1 MENPIEDQFTDVDFD
16 VLSGMM
22 IIFMNAAERIIQM
35 IELQYELQYRSG
47 NDYKYYCK
55 LYGKAKADEVVK
67 QTVRKIVRGDE
78 RNKIGKILKA
88 AKDFHYHMKA
98 LNKTAT
104 ESGPAHKQEWQVQ
117 DDIVHDSNILCYMYA
132 LIGNCDSDDAEIKII
147 STLKALAKGHR
158 VSDRIIN
165 RLKPR
170 E

>member
-1 MENPIEDQFTDVDFD
+1 MENQIEDQFTDVDFD

-22 IIFMNAAERIIQM
+22 IIFLNAAERIIQM
-35 IELQYELQYRSG
+35 IELQYEQQYRAG

-55 LYGKAKADEVVK
+55 LYGKARADEVLR
-67 QTVRKIVRGDE
+67 QQVRRVVRGDE
-78 RNKIGKILKA
+78 RNKIGKIIKA
-88 AKDFHYHMKA
+88 AKDFHYHMKS
-98 LNKTAT
+98 LNQQAVQSKPDNK
-104 ESGPAHKQEWQVQ
+104 EEWQMQ
-117 DDIVHDSNILCYMYA
+117 DCIIHDSNVLCYMYA